1 MINSL
6 KKTPINR
13 CWHCPRCTPITA
25 AKELGLTVAA
35 NSSPLLLFTGSV
47 NGHSPKSFPGDIPR
61 WLPLPSPAFVDAPGF
76 RERENRLLKPTTLKQ
91 SFGYTHS
98 YNPRFPN
105 STAVRWP
112 FRSLT
117 NTIMPVDCLFRVILW
132 DWSVWK
138 KEVIKWDNRYALM
151 APLSYRESR
160 VHYVLSM
167 DFLLS
172 CTCCCRAHFLPLGKC
187 RVNGKCTWAG
197 GRIIQRE
204 LDW

>member
-6 KKTPINR
+6 KKIINA
-13 CWHCPRCTPITA
+13 CWHCPRCTSITT

-35 NSSPLLLFTGSV
+35 NSSTLLLFTGSV
-47 NGHSPKSFPGDIPR
+47 NGYPPKSFPGDIAR
-61 WLPLPSPAFVDAPGF
+61 WPPLRPPAFVDEPGF
-76 RERENRLLKPTTLKQ
+76 RERENGPLKPTTQKQ
-91 SFGYTHS
+91 GFRYTHS

-112 FRSLT
+112 FCSLT
-117 NTIMPVDCLFRVILW
+117 NTIMPVDCLFRIILW

-160 VHYVLSM
+160 VCYILSM
-167 DFLLS
+167 DFLPS

-187 RVNGKCTWAG
+187 RVNGNGTWAG
-197 GRIIQRE
+197 GRII
-204 LDW
+204 